1 MAAAAEAGIRFTV
14 VDAETLSLIG
24 FAGDET
30 HAELRS
36 NFFSLSPSFPL
47 QSDVILRKCLKI
59 SSIFI

>member
-1 MAAAAEAGIRFTV
+1 MAAAAEAGIHFTV

-30 HAELRS
+30 QAELQ
-36 NFFSLSPSFPL
+36 FFFPSLPR

-59 SSIFI
+59 FFCIFI